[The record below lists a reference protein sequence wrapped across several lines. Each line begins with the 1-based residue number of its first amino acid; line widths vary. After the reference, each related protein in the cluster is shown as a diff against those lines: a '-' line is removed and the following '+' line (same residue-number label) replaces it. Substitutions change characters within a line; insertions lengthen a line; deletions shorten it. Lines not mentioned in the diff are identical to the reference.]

1 MTVKDKNT
9 LNCIV
14 IVSYQ
19 SLLESESFF
28 GEFDQKK
35 IPKTVKLIKALL
47 NGATLK
53 KNNKK

>member
-35 IPKTVKLIKALL
+35 IPKTVKLIKAFL

-53 KNNKK
+53 